1 MCPWD
6 PSTKKK
12 TVFVKTQDSFW
23 AMKRTQSWSWGV
35 TFHAPNWDRKKNE
48 NTKTK
53 KQHFLHEGYWRM
65 SSFSKIPIH
74 IFTQPKIN
82 NFTQIGSKSKT
93 TKILEKCDALAMN
106 LQQNT
111 ENPMRVLMRHVRH
124 ETALNARCV
133 TSRCVT
139 SRCATSTFLG

>member
-23 AMKRTQSWSWGV
+23 AMKWTQSWEV
-35 TFHAPNWDRKKNE
+35 TFHAPNWDRKKRKYKNK
-48 NTKTK
+48 KTT
-53 KQHFLHEGYWRM
+53 FSPWRVLTNVVI
-65 SSFSKIPIH
+65 SKIPIH

-82 NFTQIGSKSKT
+82 NLTQIGSKSKT

-111 ENPMRVLMRHVRH
+111 ENPMRVLMRHARH
-124 ETALNARCV
+124 ETALHARCV
-133 TSRCVT
+133 TS
-139 SRCATSTFLG
+139 TFLG